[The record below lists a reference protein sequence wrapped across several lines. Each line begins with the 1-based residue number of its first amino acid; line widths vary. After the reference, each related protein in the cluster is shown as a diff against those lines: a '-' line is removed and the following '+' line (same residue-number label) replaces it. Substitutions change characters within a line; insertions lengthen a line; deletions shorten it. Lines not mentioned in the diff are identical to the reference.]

1 MFEIS
6 CTDVEKFF
14 IKSNLRCPAKLSQYI
29 NSRFGKKALSAE
41 HITELLIELKK
52 DLVPF

>member
-14 IKSNLRCPAKLSQYI
+14 IKSNLRCRPNYLSTL
-29 NSRFGKKALSAE
+29 NLDLEKKALSAE